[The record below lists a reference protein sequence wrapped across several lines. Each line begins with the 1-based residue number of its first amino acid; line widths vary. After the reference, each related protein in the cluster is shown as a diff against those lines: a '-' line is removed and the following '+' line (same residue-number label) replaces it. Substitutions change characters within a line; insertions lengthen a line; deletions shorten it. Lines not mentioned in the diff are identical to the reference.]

1 MIPGALPPLSPPS
14 PGSTRSLVLERDK
27 SFLSIGQP
35 EAEGPG
41 RGGGGTR
48 LSRQRV
54 WQMKG
59 VRRLPVWERGGGNP
73 EREGLE
79 EPVPRPY
86 SAVSK
91 VAGSKDSWVLAP
103 QPDFLIVHSF
113 LSCPTQCLPFRLY
126 PLSSIQ
132 NPTSLPPSGQRT
144 LSHQSEIL
152 ETIILVNPS
161 AESISSEVR
170 PGPEPCHESLL
181 EVL

>member
-113 LSCPTQCLPFRLY
+113 LSCPTQCLTM
-126 PLSSIQ
+126 SIDVFPSI
-132 NPTSLPPSGQRT
+132 PTLFNTKSYISPSLRPEDPLPP
-144 LSHQSEIL
+144 E
-152 ETIILVNPS
+152 
-161 AESISSEVR
+161 
-170 PGPEPCHESLL
+170 
-181 EVL
+181 